1 MKHRLAVVMLSAVM
15 LLASCTVW
23 REHQV
28 TDFKD
33 ATGGEGL
40 ERSFWKQVKAKRW
53 NAVEGRLASNF
64 VSLTPEEGRLDRGA
78 ALSHLQHLQ
87 LNEYAL
93 GNLQTELNSETL
105 VVTYA
110 ITMRGTF
117 DGQPLP
123 ADPVR
128 MMTVWQ
134 KQKSGWMV
142 IAHSVLGPQSLGPQS
157 TGSEKQ
163 GPEKQGPQKK

>member
-1 MKHRLAVVMLSAVM
+1 MNNRLTVIVLSTLMLAG
-15 LLASCTVW
+15 CTMW
-23 REHQV
+23 REHEV
-28 TDFKD
+28 SDFKD

-40 ERSFWKQVKAKRW
+40 ERSFWKQVRAKRW

-64 VSLTPEEGRLDRGA
+64 VSLTPEEGRLDRAA
-78 ALSHLQHLQ
+78 ALARLQHLQ
-87 LNEYAL
+87 LDEYAL
-93 GNLQTELNSETL
+93 GNLQTELNGETL

-134 KQKSGWMV
+134 KQKSGWMA
-142 IAHSVLGPQSLGPQS
+142 IAHSVLGPQSAGSQS
-157 TGSEKQ
+157 MGS
-163 GPEKQGPQKK
+163 EKQGPQKK

>member
-1 MKHRLAVVMLSAVM
+1 MKYRRVISMLSAII
-15 LLASCTVW
+15 LLAGCTVW

-28 TDFKD
+28 TEFKD

-40 ERSFWKQVKAKRW
+40 ERSFWKEVKSKHW
-53 NAVEGRLASNF
+53 NALEGHLAGNYVSFTPQEGRFDRVSMLA
-64 VSLTPEEGRLDRGA
+64 
-78 ALSHLQHLQ
+78 HLQKVQ
-87 LNEYAL
+87 LDDFSL
-93 GNLQTELNSETL
+93 GDLQTELNTETL

-123 ADPVR
+123 SGPVR

-134 KQKSGWMV
+134 KQKTGWQA
-142 IAHSVLGPQSLGPQS
+142 IAHSVLGPQDKGQ
-157 TGSEKQ
+157 
-163 GPEKQGPQKK
+163 

>member
-1 MKHRLAVVMLSAVM
+1 MKHRLAVSVLSAIL
-15 LLASCTVW
+15 LLAGCTMW

-28 TDFKD
+28 SDFKD

-53 NAVEGRLASNF
+53 NALAEHLASNY
-64 VSLTPEEGRLDRGA
+64 VSVAPEEGRLDRAA
-78 ALSHLQHLQ
+78 ALAHLQQLQ
-87 LNEYAL
+87 LDEYAL
-93 GNLQTELNSETL
+93 GDLQTELNTETL

-117 DGQPLP
+117 AGQPLP
-123 ADPVR
+123 TEPVR

-134 KQKSGWMV
+134 KQNAGWMA
-142 IAHSVLGPQSLGPQS
+142 IAHSVQG
-157 TGSEKQ
+157 TEK
-163 GPEKQGPQKK
+163 K

>member
-1 MKHRLAVVMLSAVM
+1 MKNRLTVVVLSAVM
-15 LLASCTVW
+15 LTGCTMW
-23 REHQV
+23 REHEV
-28 TDFKD
+28 SDFKD

>member
-1 MKHRLAVVMLSAVM
+1 MKYRRVISMLSAII
-15 LLASCTVW
+15 LLAGCTVW

-28 TDFKD
+28 TEFKD

-40 ERSFWKQVKAKRW
+40 ERSFWKEVKSKHW
-53 NAVEGRLASNF
+53 NALEGHLAGNYVSFTPQEGRFDRVSMLA
-64 VSLTPEEGRLDRGA
+64 
-78 ALSHLQHLQ
+78 HLQKVQ
-87 LNEYAL
+87 LDDFSL
-93 GNLQTELNSETL
+93 GDLQTELNTETL

-123 ADPVR
+123 SGPVR

-134 KQKSGWMV
+134 KQKTGWEA
-142 IAHSVLGPQSLGPQS
+142 IAHSVLGPQDKGQ
-157 TGSEKQ
+157 
-163 GPEKQGPQKK
+163 